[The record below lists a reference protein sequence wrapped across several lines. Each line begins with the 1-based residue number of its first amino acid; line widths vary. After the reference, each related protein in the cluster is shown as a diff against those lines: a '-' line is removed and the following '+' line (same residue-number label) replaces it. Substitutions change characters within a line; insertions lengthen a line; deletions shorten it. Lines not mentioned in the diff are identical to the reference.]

1 MKLSTRTSIAPWMA
15 STVVT
20 IVLFSISSVQGE
32 PISETV
38 VTPLGDA
45 TATLTHRHPAFEGW
59 QTYAAVDSIKST
71 APSVFMTARHLEP
84 ERSDVA
90 RLEAFF
96 GTTMERNYNVLND
109 LYPRAVSD
117 ELPWSGDNW
126 PTYKDGI
133 NAVWKAN
140 EPSPAQKY
148 ASAYNLR
155 VDTFLSSLSLS
166 NGVLSTSSS
175 SSSSCRTDADCVT
188 AQDNDNDD
196 RRCGLRANTSSGYC
210 IPAWHGLGHARAAAA
225 LLEDEPQ
232 CDVSKNNVT
241 FHAVDIKALLTQLYD
256 DAAITIVLTGAR
268 FNGPDAPEELDRYGR
283 YTDAARRDVNAGF
296 FHIAMTNIL
305 GKHRQSFIIDVSANA
320 QVWNEPVQA
329 FEISEASVI
338 NASMLSLEHFDSNTY
353 PFNDAATFLA
363 KCTTRLTWTVE
374 SMDGGEELTS
384 TGQIEAHTV
393 YEEYEYC
400 LELDENYTIIGGEW
414 LGASR
419 KNHPDFLWLPAGK
432 PREDTVT
439 ATGISYANVLELL
452 KESRQ
457 CEHATATLPA
467 TQTPSI
473 STQRPKCDN
482 SWVHAEKR
490 PANASTSQTPI
501 VTSESQETYPPPTDT
516 SESTEPWTQLST
528 TDMPATSAL
537 GTPVPSTPSSK
548 SLRSDSSTKQWNE
561 PLSWDMSTLSQW
573 YRHLADTTL
582 WW

>member
-1 MKLSTRTSIAPWMA
+1 MKLSTFTSIAPWMA
-15 STVVT
+15 SPVVNLVLCSIPSVRGEPITDTVVT
-20 IVLFSISSVQGE
+20 R
-32 PISETV
+32 
-38 VTPLGDA
+38 LGDA
-45 TATLTHRHPAFEGW
+45 WATLTHSHPAFEGW
-59 QTYAAVDSIKST
+59 QRYAAVDSIKPT
-71 APSVFMTARHLEP
+71 ASSGLMTARHLEP

-96 GTTMERNYNVLND
+96 GTTMESNYNVLND

-148 ASAYNLR
+148 ASAFNLH

-166 NGVLSTSSS
+166 NGVLSESS

-296 FHIAMTNIL
+296 FHMAMTNIL
-305 GKHRQSFIIDVSANA
+305 GKHRQSFIVDVSANA

-329 FEISEASVI
+329 FEILEASVV
-338 NASMLSLEHFDSNTY
+338 NASMLSLEHFDSDTY

-363 KCTTRLTWTVE
+363 KCTTRLTRTVE
-374 SMDGGEELTS
+374 SMDDGGELTS
-384 TGQIEAHTV
+384 TERIKVHTV
-393 YEEYEYC
+393 YEDYEYC
-400 LELDENYTIIGGEW
+400 LELDGNYTIIGGEW

-419 KNHPDFLWLPAGK
+419 KNHPDFLWLPTGK
-432 PREDTVT
+432 PRQDTVT

-457 CEHATATLPA
+457 CEHTTGTLPVEE
-467 TQTPSI
+467 TPSI

-482 SWVHAEKR
+482 SWVHDKKR
-490 PANASTSQTPI
+490 PANAVASQTPI
-501 VTSESQETYPPPTDT
+501 VTSELNETYPPA
-516 SESTEPWTQLST
+516 
-528 TDMPATSAL
+528 TDMPATYAL
-537 GTPVPSTPSSK
+537 GTSVPSTPSSK
-548 SLRSDSSTKQWNE
+548 SLQSDSSTKQWNE